1 MIIVDGKDVKAMY
14 FADKHNTPTMLYVE
28 RERQQINPDGYIQL
42 QCLPSSN
49 GKMQVIEINE
59 QLQNVQLE
67 ESDVGI
73 VSDNQ
78 YEVYDRENGI
88 LRFSEAKV
96 GKEILVSYMA
106 VGRLMYSADRIFT
119 NTDTEGNIIEILG
132 DIIRNCER
140 IIADVGTLG
149 DAKVIIE
156 QTQANI
162 DSLKNLNL
170 DFKLTEGN
178 SLKVKLD
185 NVINS
190 GKQINEKLTAT
201 YNTANDTKKKLDEWV
216 LEHGNIIDLDNRVEQ
231 INKQKANLDSV
242 FTMANMGQDVKEAMT
257 GGSVAVVGK
266 DSVLK
271 ENIVDRQVIRSKASF
286 YKKTRNLFDK
296 EKAIYG
302 KYISSTT
309 GGLSTPSGEG
319 TFYASDYIEVINGS
333 KYNYRAKDNS
343 YTLYAFYNSDKEFVS
358 GGTSNETDIISP
370 IDGYIRVSV
379 WKNVDIN
386 TVQFEKGDATEYVE
400 PYILEV
406 EEDVANIKPK
416 IEKVLEN
423 QIDYSDCNRNKFNPN
438 IAIINKQVS
447 PTNGSIID
455 VTAEGTFYASEM
467 INVKGHE
474 KINCIKNDFTT
485 MYSTYAFYDVNGG
498 FVRGGSG
505 EINGVD
511 IPSNATGF
519 KFTVWKNI
527 LPENIMIE
535 LDGLNSFIRFDDDS
549 RNQEV
554 YLTKMKFKDIIINCI
569 GDSITYGFLTSA
581 TRMQSPYP
589 SSLKSL
595 LGAKEVRNYG
605 LSGTTVANDRA
616 VIGSFEPMSSPTRVA
631 TWDSNADV
639 NIVLGGVN
647 DFIKGVELGTI
658 DDEVDTTFYGGYK
671 SLIEQLYKKY
681 PNKKIVIMTPL
692 HYNLEYTP
700 NSKGYILKDYVNAV
714 REIAE
719 MFGIYLI
726 DLYAICD
733 ININTRGKYQVDGL
747 HTNQFYVSN
756 IMTPLIADGLN
767 RIVR

>member
-1 MIIVDGKDVKAMY
+1 MNTKTIKFDLNKYKLYEKIKAKQGDTKSRFLLFQLLDGSIPFNLKNRSVRAYMIK
-14 FADKHNTPTMLYVE
+14 
-28 RERQQINPDGYIQL
+28 PDGREIFNDLIVNNYNLGYCTLELTNQVLAAQGIVKIEL
-42 QCLPSSN
+42 MVTEGDKKLTSSVFELEVVKSINSEKSIVSTNEFTALLN
-49 GKMQVIEINE
+49 GLAALSEYDNYKNSVKEMEINKANKAEVEEKFISVEEKIKNNSE
-59 QLQNVQLE
+59 QL
-67 ESDVGI
+67 
-73 VSDNQ
+73 
-78 YEVYDRENGI
+78 
-88 LRFSEAKV
+88 
-96 GKEILVSYMA
+96 
-106 VGRLMYSADRIFT
+106 
-119 NTDTEGNIIEILG
+119 
-132 DIIRNCER
+132 
-140 IIADVGTLG
+140 
-149 DAKVIIE
+149 E
-156 QTQANI
+156 QTVR
-162 DSLKNLNL
+162 KG
-170 DFKLTEGN
+170 E
-178 SLKVKLD
+178 
-185 NVINS
+185 
-190 GKQINEKLTAT
+190 
-201 YNTANDTKKKLDEWV
+201 
-216 LEHGNIIDLDNRVEQ
+216 
-231 INKQKANLDSV
+231 
-242 FTMANMGQDVKEAMT
+242 
-257 GGSVAVVGK
+257 GGSVTWAMASQDFRENVTGGNTAVVGK

-271 ENIVDRQVIRSKASF
+271 ENIVDGEVIKSKASF

-302 KYISSTT
+302 KYVSSTT
-309 GGLSTPSGEG
+309 GELTTPSVEG
-319 TFYASDYIEVINGS
+319 TFYASDYVEVINGS

-343 YTLYAFYNSDKEFVS
+343 YTLYAFYNNDKQFIN
-358 GGTSNETDIISP
+358 GGNSNGTDIISP
-370 IDGYIRVSV
+370 VDGFIRVSV
-379 WKNVDIN
+379 WKNVDVD
-386 TVQFEKGDATEYVE
+386 TVQFELGDATEYIE

-406 EEDVANIKPK
+406 EEEVANIKPK

-423 QIDYSDCNRNKFNPN
+423 QVDYSDCNRNKFNPN

-447 PTNGSIID
+447 PSNGSIID
-455 VTAEGTFYASEM
+455 VTAEGIFYASEM

-498 FVRGGSG
+498 FVSGGSG
-505 EINGVD
+505 EINGID

-569 GDSITYGFLTSA
+569 GDSITYGFLTSD

-605 LSGTTVANDRA
+605 LSGTTVANDRT
-616 VIGSFEPMSSPTRVA
+616 VIGSFEPMSSPTRVE
-631 TWDSNADV
+631 TWDNNANV

-647 DFIKGVELGTI
+647 DFIKNVELGTI

-671 SLIEQLYKKY
+671 SLIRQLYKKY

-700 NSKGYILKDYVNAV
+700 NSKGYILKDYVNAI

-767 RIVR
+767 RAIQ

>member
-1 MIIVDGKDVKAMY
+1 MITKVIKLDINKNLYEKIKAKQGDTKSRFLLFQLLDGSMPFNLENRSVRAYMLKPDSTEVFNDLIINNRNTGHCTLELTNQVLAVAGIVKIELMIIENDKKITSSIFELQVDKSINSENSIVSTNEFNALLNGLASLSEYDNYKEKA
-14 FADKHNTPTMLYVE
+14 KKVPE
-28 RERQQINPDGYIQL
+28 
-42 QCLPSSN
+42 
-49 GKMQVIEINE
+49 
-59 QLQNVQLE
+59 LE
-67 ESDVGI
+67 E
-73 VSDNQ
+73 
-78 YEVYDRENGI
+78 
-88 LRFSEAKV
+88 
-96 GKEILVSYMA
+96 
-106 VGRLMYSADRIFT
+106 
-119 NTDTEGNIIEILG
+119 NIQELG
-132 DIIRNCER
+132 S
-140 IIADVGTLG
+140 
-149 DAKVIIE
+149 
-156 QTQANI
+156 Q
-162 DSLKNLNL
+162 L
-170 DFKLTEGN
+170 DKTVRKGE
-178 SLKVKLD
+178 
-185 NVINS
+185 
-190 GKQINEKLTAT
+190 
-201 YNTANDTKKKLDEWV
+201 
-216 LEHGNIIDLDNRVEQ
+216 
-231 INKQKANLDSV
+231 
-242 FTMANMGQDVKEAMT
+242 
-257 GGSVAVVGK
+257 GGSVTWAMASQDFRENVTGGNTAVVGK

-271 ENIVDRQVIRSKASF
+271 ENIVDGEVIKSKASF

-302 KYISSTT
+302 KYVSSTT
-309 GGLSTPSGEG
+309 GELTTPSVEG
-319 TFYASDYIEVINGS
+319 TFYASDYVEVINGS

-343 YTLYAFYNSDKEFVS
+343 YTLYAFYNNDKQFIN
-358 GGTSNETDIISP
+358 GGNSNGTDIISP
-370 IDGYIRVSV
+370 VDGFIRVSV
-379 WKNVDIN
+379 WKNVDVA
-386 TVQFEKGDATEYVE
+386 TVQFELGDATEYIE

-406 EEDVANIKPK
+406 EEEVANIKPK

-423 QIDYSDCNRNKFNPN
+423 QVDYSDCNRNKFNPN

-447 PTNGSIID
+447 PSNGSIID
-455 VTAEGTFYASEM
+455 VTAEGIFYASEM

-498 FVRGGSG
+498 FVSGGSG
-505 EINGVD
+505 EINGID

-569 GDSITYGFLTSA
+569 GDSITYGFLTSD

-605 LSGTTVANDRA
+605 LSGTTVANDRT
-616 VIGSFEPMSSPTRVA
+616 VIGSFEPMSSPTRVE
-631 TWDSNADV
+631 TWDNNANV

-647 DFIKGVELGTI
+647 DFIKNVELGTI

-671 SLIEQLYKKY
+671 SLIRQLYKKY

-700 NSKGYILKDYVNAV
+700 NSKGYILKDYVNAI
-714 REIAE
+714 REITE

-733 ININTRGKYQVDGL
+733 ININTRGKYQIDGL

-767 RIVR
+767 RAIQ

>member
-1 MIIVDGKDVKAMY
+1 MNTKTIKFDLNKYKLYEKIKAKQGDTKSRFLLFQLLDGSIPFNLKNRSVRAYMIK
-14 FADKHNTPTMLYVE
+14 
-28 RERQQINPDGYIQL
+28 PDGREIFNDLIVNNYNLGYCTLELTNQVLAAQGIVKIEL
-42 QCLPSSN
+42 MVTEGDKKLTSSVFELEVVKSINSEKSIVSTNEFTALLN
-49 GKMQVIEINE
+49 GLAALSEYDNYKNSVKEMEINKANKAEVEEKFISVEEKIKNNSE
-59 QLQNVQLE
+59 QL
-67 ESDVGI
+67 
-73 VSDNQ
+73 
-78 YEVYDRENGI
+78 
-88 LRFSEAKV
+88 
-96 GKEILVSYMA
+96 
-106 VGRLMYSADRIFT
+106 
-119 NTDTEGNIIEILG
+119 
-132 DIIRNCER
+132 
-140 IIADVGTLG
+140 
-149 DAKVIIE
+149 E
-156 QTQANI
+156 QTVR
-162 DSLKNLNL
+162 KG
-170 DFKLTEGN
+170 E
-178 SLKVKLD
+178 
-185 NVINS
+185 
-190 GKQINEKLTAT
+190 
-201 YNTANDTKKKLDEWV
+201 
-216 LEHGNIIDLDNRVEQ
+216 
-231 INKQKANLDSV
+231 
-242 FTMANMGQDVKEAMT
+242 
-257 GGSVAVVGK
+257 GGSVTWAMASQDFRENVTGGNTAVVGK

-271 ENIVDRQVIRSKASF
+271 ENIVDGEVIKSKASF

-302 KYISSTT
+302 KYVSSTT
-309 GGLSTPSGEG
+309 GELTTPSVEG
-319 TFYASDYIEVINGS
+319 TFYASDYVEVINGS

-343 YTLYAFYNSDKEFVS
+343 YTLYAFYNNDKQFIN
-358 GGTSNETDIISP
+358 GGNSNGTDIISP
-370 IDGYIRVSV
+370 VDGFIRVSV
-379 WKNVDIN
+379 WKNVDVD
-386 TVQFEKGDATEYVE
+386 TVQFELGDATEYIE

-406 EEDVANIKPK
+406 EEEVANIKPK

-423 QIDYSDCNRNKFNPN
+423 QVDYSDCNRNKFNPN

-447 PTNGSIID
+447 PSNGSIID
-455 VTAEGTFYASEM
+455 VTAEGIFYASEM

-498 FVRGGSG
+498 FVSGGSG
-505 EINGVD
+505 EINGID

-569 GDSITYGFLTSA
+569 GDSITYGFLTSD

-605 LSGTTVANDRA
+605 LSGTTVANDRT
-616 VIGSFEPMSSPTRVA
+616 VIGSFEPMSSPTRVE
-631 TWDSNADV
+631 TWDNNANV

-647 DFIKGVELGTI
+647 DFIKNVELGTI

-671 SLIEQLYKKY
+671 SLIRQLYKKY

-700 NSKGYILKDYVNAV
+700 NSKGYILKDYVNAI
-714 REIAE
+714 REITE

-733 ININTRGKYQVDGL
+733 ININTRGKYQIDGL

-767 RIVR
+767 RAIQ

>member
-1 MIIVDGKDVKAMY
+1 MNTKTIKFDLNKYKLYEKIKAKQGDTKSRFLLFQLLDGSIPFNLKNRSVRAYMIK
-14 FADKHNTPTMLYVE
+14 
-28 RERQQINPDGYIQL
+28 PDGREIFNDLIVNNYNLGYCTLELTNQVLAAQGIVKIEL
-42 QCLPSSN
+42 MVTEGDKKLTSSVFELEVVKSINSEKSIVSTNEFTALLN
-49 GKMQVIEINE
+49 GLAALSEYDNYKNSVKEMEINKANKAEVEEKFISVEEKIKNNSE
-59 QLQNVQLE
+59 QL
-67 ESDVGI
+67 
-73 VSDNQ
+73 
-78 YEVYDRENGI
+78 
-88 LRFSEAKV
+88 
-96 GKEILVSYMA
+96 
-106 VGRLMYSADRIFT
+106 
-119 NTDTEGNIIEILG
+119 
-132 DIIRNCER
+132 
-140 IIADVGTLG
+140 
-149 DAKVIIE
+149 E
-156 QTQANI
+156 QTVR
-162 DSLKNLNL
+162 KG
-170 DFKLTEGN
+170 E
-178 SLKVKLD
+178 
-185 NVINS
+185 
-190 GKQINEKLTAT
+190 
-201 YNTANDTKKKLDEWV
+201 
-216 LEHGNIIDLDNRVEQ
+216 
-231 INKQKANLDSV
+231 
-242 FTMANMGQDVKEAMT
+242 
-257 GGSVAVVGK
+257 GGSVTWAMASQDFRENVTGGNTAVVGK

-271 ENIVDRQVIRSKASF
+271 ENIVDGEVIKSKASF

-302 KYISSTT
+302 KYVSSTT
-309 GGLSTPSGEG
+309 GELTTPSVEG
-319 TFYASDYIEVINGS
+319 TFYASDYVEVINGS

-343 YTLYAFYNSDKEFVS
+343 YTLYAFYNNDKQFIN
-358 GGTSNETDIISP
+358 GGNSNGTDIISP
-370 IDGYIRVSV
+370 VDGFIRVSV
-379 WKNVDIN
+379 WKNVDVD
-386 TVQFEKGDATEYVE
+386 TVQFELGDATEYIE

-406 EEDVANIKPK
+406 EEEVANIKPK

-423 QIDYSDCNRNKFNPN
+423 QVDYSDCNRNKFNPN

-447 PTNGSIID
+447 PSNGSIID
-455 VTAEGTFYASEM
+455 VTAEGIFYASEM

-498 FVRGGSG
+498 FVSGGSG
-505 EINGVD
+505 EINGID

-569 GDSITYGFLTSA
+569 GDSITYGFLTSD

-605 LSGTTVANDRA
+605 LSGTTVANDRT
-616 VIGSFEPMSSPTRVA
+616 VIGSFEPMSSPTRVE
-631 TWDSNADV
+631 TWDNNANV

-647 DFIKGVELGTI
+647 DFIKNVELGTI

-671 SLIEQLYKKY
+671 SLIRQLYKKY

-700 NSKGYILKDYVNAV
+700 NSKGYILKDYVNAI
-714 REIAE
+714 REIVE

-733 ININTRGKYQVDGL
+733 ININTRGKYQIDGL

-767 RIVR
+767 RAIQ

>member
-1 MIIVDGKDVKAMY
+1 MITKVIKLDINKNLYEKIKAKQGDKKSRFFLFQLLDGSMPFNLENRSVRAYMLKPDSTEVFNDLIINNRNTGHCTLELTNQVLAVAGIVKIELMIIENDKKITSSIFELQVDKSINSENSIVSTNEFNALLNGLASLSEYDNYKEKA
-14 FADKHNTPTMLYVE
+14 KKVPE
-28 RERQQINPDGYIQL
+28 
-42 QCLPSSN
+42 
-49 GKMQVIEINE
+49 
-59 QLQNVQLE
+59 LE
-67 ESDVGI
+67 E
-73 VSDNQ
+73 
-78 YEVYDRENGI
+78 
-88 LRFSEAKV
+88 
-96 GKEILVSYMA
+96 
-106 VGRLMYSADRIFT
+106 
-119 NTDTEGNIIEILG
+119 NIQELG
-132 DIIRNCER
+132 S
-140 IIADVGTLG
+140 
-149 DAKVIIE
+149 
-156 QTQANI
+156 Q
-162 DSLKNLNL
+162 L
-170 DFKLTEGN
+170 DKTVRKGE
-178 SLKVKLD
+178 
-185 NVINS
+185 
-190 GKQINEKLTAT
+190 
-201 YNTANDTKKKLDEWV
+201 
-216 LEHGNIIDLDNRVEQ
+216 
-231 INKQKANLDSV
+231 
-242 FTMANMGQDVKEAMT
+242 
-257 GGSVAVVGK
+257 GGSVTWAMASQDFRENVTGGNTAVVGK

-271 ENIVDRQVIRSKASF
+271 ENIVDGEVIKSKASF

-302 KYISSTT
+302 KYVSSTT
-309 GGLSTPSGEG
+309 GELTTPSVEG
-319 TFYASDYIEVINGS
+319 TFYASDYVEVINGS

-343 YTLYAFYNSDKEFVS
+343 YTLYAFYNNDKQFIN
-358 GGTSNETDIISP
+358 GGNSNGTDIISP
-370 IDGYIRVSV
+370 VDGFIRVSV
-379 WKNVDIN
+379 WKNVDVD
-386 TVQFEKGDATEYVE
+386 TVQFELGDATEYIE

-406 EEDVANIKPK
+406 EEEVANIKPK

-423 QIDYSDCNRNKFNPN
+423 QVDYSDCNRNKFNPN

-447 PTNGSIID
+447 PSNGSIID
-455 VTAEGTFYASEM
+455 VTAEGIFYASEM

-498 FVRGGSG
+498 FVSGGSG
-505 EINGVD
+505 EINGID

-569 GDSITYGFLTSA
+569 GDSITYGFLTSD

-605 LSGTTVANDRA
+605 LSGTTVANDRT
-616 VIGSFEPMSSPTRVA
+616 VIGSFEPMSSPTRVE
-631 TWDSNADV
+631 TWDNNANV

-647 DFIKGVELGTI
+647 DFIKNVELGTI

-671 SLIEQLYKKY
+671 SLIRQLYKKY

-700 NSKGYILKDYVNAV
+700 NSKGYILKDYVNAI
-714 REIAE
+714 REITE

-733 ININTRGKYQVDGL
+733 ININTRGKYQIDGL

-767 RIVR
+767 RAIQ

>member
-1 MIIVDGKDVKAMY
+1 MITKVIKFDINKKMFETITAKQGDTKSRFILFNLYDGPIQFDLTGRTVRVYGKKKDNTTIFNDLVITDAKKGYCTLELTNQMLAVEGMNELELVIFEGEKRLSTMPFILNVIGSKYSEDAIVSTNEFTALMNALKTVSNIDNKAEKKDVEE
-14 FADKHNTPTMLYVE
+14 L
-28 RERQQINPDGYIQL
+28 
-42 QCLPSSN
+42 SS
-49 GKMQVIEINE
+49 
-59 QLQNVQLE
+59 QLE
-67 ESDVGI
+67 
-73 VSDNQ
+73 
-78 YEVYDRENGI
+78 
-88 LRFSEAKV
+88 
-96 GKEILVSYMA
+96 
-106 VGRLMYSADRIFT
+106 
-119 NTDTEGNIIEILG
+119 
-132 DIIRNCER
+132 
-140 IIADVGTLG
+140 
-149 DAKVIIE
+149 
-156 QTQANI
+156 QTVR
-162 DSLKNLNL
+162 KG
-170 DFKLTEGN
+170 E
-178 SLKVKLD
+178 
-185 NVINS
+185 
-190 GKQINEKLTAT
+190 
-201 YNTANDTKKKLDEWV
+201 
-216 LEHGNIIDLDNRVEQ
+216 
-231 INKQKANLDSV
+231 
-242 FTMANMGQDVKEAMT
+242 
-257 GGSVAVVGK
+257 GGSVTWAMASQDFRENVTGGNTAVVGK

-271 ENIVDRQVIRSKASF
+271 ENIVDGEVIKSKASF

-302 KYISSTT
+302 KYVSSTT
-309 GGLSTPSGEG
+309 GELTTPSVEG
-319 TFYASDYIEVINGS
+319 TFYASDYVEVINGS

-343 YTLYAFYNSDKEFVS
+343 YTLYAFYNNDKQFIN
-358 GGTSNETDIISP
+358 GGNSNGTDIISP
-370 IDGYIRVSV
+370 VDGFIRVSV
-379 WKNVDIN
+379 WKNVDVA
-386 TVQFEKGDATEYVE
+386 TVQFELGDATEYIE

-406 EEDVANIKPK
+406 EEEVANIKPK

-423 QIDYSDCNRNKFNPN
+423 QVDYSDCNRNKFNPN

-447 PTNGSIID
+447 PSNGSIID
-455 VTAEGTFYASEM
+455 VTAEGIFYASEM

-498 FVRGGSG
+498 FVSGGSG
-505 EINGVD
+505 EINGID

-569 GDSITYGFLTSA
+569 GDSITYGFLTSD

-605 LSGTTVANDRA
+605 LSGTTVANDRT
-616 VIGSFEPMSSPTRVA
+616 VIGSFEPMSSPTRVE
-631 TWDSNADV
+631 TWDNNANV

-647 DFIKGVELGTI
+647 DFIKNVELGTI

-671 SLIEQLYKKY
+671 SLIRQLYKKY
-681 PNKKIVIMTPL
+681 PNKKIVMMTPL
-692 HYNLEYTP
+692 HYSLEYTP
-700 NSKGYILKDYVNAV
+700 NTKGYILKDYVNAI

-719 MFGIYLI
+719 MYGIYLI
-726 DLYAICD
+726 DLYAICN
-733 ININTRGKYQVDGL
+733 ININTRGKYQIDGL

-767 RIVR
+767 RAIQ

>member
-1 MIIVDGKDVKAMY
+1 MNTKTIKFDLNKYKLYEKIKAKQGDTKSRFLLFQLLDGSIPFNLKNRSVRAYMIK
-14 FADKHNTPTMLYVE
+14 
-28 RERQQINPDGYIQL
+28 PDGREIFNDLIVNNYNLGYCTLELTNQVLAAQGIVKIEL
-42 QCLPSSN
+42 MVTEGDKKLTSSVFELEVVKSINSEKSIVSTNEFTALLN
-49 GKMQVIEINE
+49 GLAALSEYDNYKNSVKEMEINKANKAEVEEKFISVEEKIKNNSE
-59 QLQNVQLE
+59 QL
-67 ESDVGI
+67 
-73 VSDNQ
+73 
-78 YEVYDRENGI
+78 
-88 LRFSEAKV
+88 
-96 GKEILVSYMA
+96 
-106 VGRLMYSADRIFT
+106 
-119 NTDTEGNIIEILG
+119 
-132 DIIRNCER
+132 
-140 IIADVGTLG
+140 
-149 DAKVIIE
+149 E
-156 QTQANI
+156 QTVR
-162 DSLKNLNL
+162 KG
-170 DFKLTEGN
+170 E
-178 SLKVKLD
+178 
-185 NVINS
+185 
-190 GKQINEKLTAT
+190 
-201 YNTANDTKKKLDEWV
+201 
-216 LEHGNIIDLDNRVEQ
+216 
-231 INKQKANLDSV
+231 
-242 FTMANMGQDVKEAMT
+242 
-257 GGSVAVVGK
+257 GGSVTWAMASQDFRENVTGGNTAVVGK

-271 ENIVDRQVIRSKASF
+271 ENIVDGEVIKSKASF

-302 KYISSTT
+302 KYVSSTT
-309 GGLSTPSGEG
+309 GELTTPSVEG
-319 TFYASDYIEVINGS
+319 TFYASDYVEVINGS

-343 YTLYAFYNSDKEFVS
+343 YTLYAFYNNDKQFIN
-358 GGTSNETDIISP
+358 GGNSNGTDIISP
-370 IDGYIRVSV
+370 VDGFIRVSV
-379 WKNVDIN
+379 WKNVDVD
-386 TVQFEKGDATEYVE
+386 TVQFELGDATEYIE

-406 EEDVANIKPK
+406 EEEVSNIKPK

-423 QIDYSDCNRNKFNPN
+423 QVDYSDCNRNKFNPN

-447 PTNGSIID
+447 PSNGSIID
-455 VTAEGTFYASEM
+455 VTAEGIFYASEM

-498 FVRGGSG
+498 FVSGGSG
-505 EINGVD
+505 EINGID

-569 GDSITYGFLTSA
+569 GDSITYGFLTSD

-605 LSGTTVANDRA
+605 LSGTTVANDRT
-616 VIGSFEPMSSPTRVA
+616 VIGSFEPMSSPTRVE
-631 TWDSNADV
+631 TWDNNANV

-647 DFIKGVELGTI
+647 DFIKNVELGTI

-671 SLIEQLYKKY
+671 SLIRQLYKKY

-700 NSKGYILKDYVNAV
+700 NSKGYILKDYVNAI

-733 ININTRGKYQVDGL
+733 ININTRGKYQIDGL

-767 RIVR
+767 RAIQ

>member
-1 MIIVDGKDVKAMY
+1 MNTKTIKFDLNKYKLYEKIKAKQGDTKSRFLLFQLLDGSIPFNLKNRSVRAYMIK
-14 FADKHNTPTMLYVE
+14 
-28 RERQQINPDGYIQL
+28 PDGREIFNDLIVNNYNLGYCTLELTNQVLAAQGIVKIEL
-42 QCLPSSN
+42 MVTEGDKKLTSSVFELEVVKSINSEKSIVSTNEFTALLN
-49 GKMQVIEINE
+49 GLAALSEYDNYKNSVKEMEINKANKAEVEEKFISVEEKIKNNSE
-59 QLQNVQLE
+59 QLDKTVRKGE
-67 ESDVGI
+67 
-73 VSDNQ
+73 
-78 YEVYDRENGI
+78 
-88 LRFSEAKV
+88 
-96 GKEILVSYMA
+96 
-106 VGRLMYSADRIFT
+106 
-119 NTDTEGNIIEILG
+119 
-132 DIIRNCER
+132 
-140 IIADVGTLG
+140 
-149 DAKVIIE
+149 
-156 QTQANI
+156 
-162 DSLKNLNL
+162 
-170 DFKLTEGN
+170 
-178 SLKVKLD
+178 
-185 NVINS
+185 
-190 GKQINEKLTAT
+190 
-201 YNTANDTKKKLDEWV
+201 
-216 LEHGNIIDLDNRVEQ
+216 
-231 INKQKANLDSV
+231 
-242 FTMANMGQDVKEAMT
+242 
-257 GGSVAVVGK
+257 GGSVTWAMASQDFRENVTGGNTAVVGK

-271 ENIVDRQVIRSKASF
+271 ENIVDGEVIKSKASF

-302 KYISSTT
+302 KYVSSTT
-309 GGLSTPSGEG
+309 GELTTPSVEG
-319 TFYASDYIEVINGS
+319 TFYASDYVEVINGS

-343 YTLYAFYNSDKEFVS
+343 YTLYAFYNNDKQFIN
-358 GGTSNETDIISP
+358 GGNSNGTDIISP
-370 IDGYIRVSV
+370 VDGFIRVSV
-379 WKNVDIN
+379 WKNVDVA
-386 TVQFEKGDATEYVE
+386 TVQFELGDATEYIE

-406 EEDVANIKPK
+406 EEEVANIKPK

-423 QIDYSDCNRNKFNPN
+423 QVDYSDCNRNKFNPN

-447 PTNGSIID
+447 PSNGSIID
-455 VTAEGTFYASEM
+455 VTAEGIFYASEM

-498 FVRGGSG
+498 FVSGGSG
-505 EINGVD
+505 EINGID

-569 GDSITYGFLTSA
+569 GDSITYGFLTSD

-605 LSGTTVANDRA
+605 LSGTTVANDRT
-616 VIGSFEPMSSPTRVA
+616 VIGSFEPMSSPTRVE
-631 TWDSNADV
+631 TWDNNANV

-647 DFIKGVELGTI
+647 DFIKNVELGTI

-671 SLIEQLYKKY
+671 SLIRQLYKKY
-681 PNKKIVIMTPL
+681 PNKKIVMMTPL
-692 HYNLEYTP
+692 HYSLEYTP
-700 NSKGYILKDYVNAV
+700 NTKGYILKDYVNAI

-719 MFGIYLI
+719 MYGIYLI
-726 DLYAICD
+726 DLYAICN
-733 ININTRGKYQVDGL
+733 ININTRGKYQIDGL

-767 RIVR
+767 RAIQ

>member
-1 MIIVDGKDVKAMY
+1 MNTKTIKFDLNKYKLYEKIKAKQGDTKSRFLLFQLLDGSIPFNLKNRSVRAYMIK
-14 FADKHNTPTMLYVE
+14 
-28 RERQQINPDGYIQL
+28 PDGREIFNDLIVNNYNLGYCTLELTNQVLAAQGIVKIEL
-42 QCLPSSN
+42 MVTEGDKKLTSSVFELEVVKSINSEKSIVSTNEFTALLN
-49 GKMQVIEINE
+49 GLAALSEYDNYKNSVKEMEINKANKAEVEEKFISVEEKIKNNSE
-59 QLQNVQLE
+59 QLDKTVRKGE
-67 ESDVGI
+67 
-73 VSDNQ
+73 
-78 YEVYDRENGI
+78 
-88 LRFSEAKV
+88 
-96 GKEILVSYMA
+96 
-106 VGRLMYSADRIFT
+106 
-119 NTDTEGNIIEILG
+119 
-132 DIIRNCER
+132 
-140 IIADVGTLG
+140 
-149 DAKVIIE
+149 
-156 QTQANI
+156 
-162 DSLKNLNL
+162 
-170 DFKLTEGN
+170 
-178 SLKVKLD
+178 
-185 NVINS
+185 
-190 GKQINEKLTAT
+190 
-201 YNTANDTKKKLDEWV
+201 
-216 LEHGNIIDLDNRVEQ
+216 
-231 INKQKANLDSV
+231 
-242 FTMANMGQDVKEAMT
+242 
-257 GGSVAVVGK
+257 GGSVTWAMASQDFRENVTGGNTAVVGK

-271 ENIVDRQVIRSKASF
+271 ENIVDGEVIKSKASF

-302 KYISSTT
+302 KYVSSTT
-309 GGLSTPSGEG
+309 GELTTPSVEG
-319 TFYASDYIEVINGS
+319 TFYASDYVEVINGS

-343 YTLYAFYNSDKEFVS
+343 YTLYAFYNNDKQFIN
-358 GGTSNETDIISP
+358 GGNSNGTDIISP
-370 IDGYIRVSV
+370 VDGFIRVSV
-379 WKNVDIN
+379 WKNVDVD
-386 TVQFEKGDATEYVE
+386 TVQFELGDATEYIE

-406 EEDVANIKPK
+406 EEEVANIKPK

-423 QIDYSDCNRNKFNPN
+423 QVDYSDCNRNKFNPN

-447 PTNGSIID
+447 PSNGSIID
-455 VTAEGTFYASEM
+455 VTAEGIFYASEM

-498 FVRGGSG
+498 FVSGGSG
-505 EINGVD
+505 EINGID

-569 GDSITYGFLTSA
+569 GDSITYGFLTSD

-605 LSGTTVANDRA
+605 LSGTTVANDRT
-616 VIGSFEPMSSPTRVA
+616 VIGSFEPMSSPTRVE
-631 TWDSNADV
+631 TWDNNANV

-647 DFIKGVELGTI
+647 DFIKNVELGTI

-671 SLIEQLYKKY
+671 SLIRQLYKKY
-681 PNKKIVIMTPL
+681 PNKKIVMMTPL
-692 HYNLEYTP
+692 HYSLEYTP
-700 NSKGYILKDYVNAV
+700 NTKGYILKDYVNAI

-719 MFGIYLI
+719 MYGIYLI
-726 DLYAICD
+726 DLYAICN
-733 ININTRGKYQVDGL
+733 ININTRGKYQIDGL

-767 RIVR
+767 RAIQ

>member
-1 MIIVDGKDVKAMY
+1 MNTKTIKFDLNKYKLYEKIKAKQGDTKSRFLLFQLLDGSIPFNLKNRSVRAYMIK
-14 FADKHNTPTMLYVE
+14 
-28 RERQQINPDGYIQL
+28 PDGREIFNDLIVNNYNLGYCTLELTNQVLAAQGIVKIEL
-42 QCLPSSN
+42 MVTEGDKKLTSSVFELEVVKSINSEKSIVSTNEFTALLN
-49 GKMQVIEINE
+49 GLAALSEYDNYKNSVKEMEINKANKAEVEEKFISVEEKIKNNSE
-59 QLQNVQLE
+59 QL
-67 ESDVGI
+67 
-73 VSDNQ
+73 
-78 YEVYDRENGI
+78 
-88 LRFSEAKV
+88 
-96 GKEILVSYMA
+96 
-106 VGRLMYSADRIFT
+106 
-119 NTDTEGNIIEILG
+119 
-132 DIIRNCER
+132 
-140 IIADVGTLG
+140 
-149 DAKVIIE
+149 E
-156 QTQANI
+156 QTVR
-162 DSLKNLNL
+162 KG
-170 DFKLTEGN
+170 E
-178 SLKVKLD
+178 
-185 NVINS
+185 
-190 GKQINEKLTAT
+190 
-201 YNTANDTKKKLDEWV
+201 
-216 LEHGNIIDLDNRVEQ
+216 
-231 INKQKANLDSV
+231 
-242 FTMANMGQDVKEAMT
+242 
-257 GGSVAVVGK
+257 GGSVTWAMASQDFRENVTGGNTAVVGK

-271 ENIVDRQVIRSKASF
+271 ENIVDGEVIKSKASF

-302 KYISSTT
+302 KYVSSTT
-309 GGLSTPSGEG
+309 GELTTPSVEG
-319 TFYASDYIEVINGS
+319 TFYASDYVEVINGS

-343 YTLYAFYNSDKEFVS
+343 YTLYAFYNNDKQFIN
-358 GGTSNETDIISP
+358 GGNSNGTDIISP
-370 IDGYIRVSV
+370 VDGFIRVSV
-379 WKNVDIN
+379 WKNVDVD
-386 TVQFEKGDATEYVE
+386 TVQFELGDATEYIE

-406 EEDVANIKPK
+406 EEEVANIKPK

-423 QIDYSDCNRNKFNPN
+423 QVDYSDCNRNKFNPN

-447 PTNGSIID
+447 PSNGSIID
-455 VTAEGTFYASEM
+455 VTAEGIFYASEM
-467 INVKGHE
+467 INVKGHK

-498 FVRGGSG
+498 FVSGGSG
-505 EINGVD
+505 EINGID

-569 GDSITYGFLTSA
+569 GDSITYGFLTSD

-605 LSGTTVANDRA
+605 LSGTTVANDRT
-616 VIGSFEPMSSPTRVA
+616 VIGSFEPMSSPTRVE
-631 TWDSNADV
+631 TWDNNANV

-647 DFIKGVELGTI
+647 DFIKNVELGTI

-671 SLIEQLYKKY
+671 SLIRQLYKKY

-700 NSKGYILKDYVNAV
+700 NSKGYILKDYVNAI
-714 REIAE
+714 REITE

-733 ININTRGKYQVDGL
+733 ININTRGKYQIDGL

-767 RIVR
+767 RAIQ

>member
-1 MIIVDGKDVKAMY
+1 MNTKTIKFDLNKYKLYEKIKAKQGDTKSRFLLFQLLDGSIPFNLKNRSVRAYMIK
-14 FADKHNTPTMLYVE
+14 
-28 RERQQINPDGYIQL
+28 PDGREIFNDLIVNNYNLGYCTLELTNQVLAAQGIVKIEL
-42 QCLPSSN
+42 MVTEGDKKLTSSVFELEVVKSINSEKSIVSTNEFTALLN
-49 GKMQVIEINE
+49 GLAALSEYDNYKNSVKEMEINKANKAEVEEKFISVEEKIKNNSE
-59 QLQNVQLE
+59 QLDKTVRKGE
-67 ESDVGI
+67 
-73 VSDNQ
+73 
-78 YEVYDRENGI
+78 
-88 LRFSEAKV
+88 
-96 GKEILVSYMA
+96 
-106 VGRLMYSADRIFT
+106 
-119 NTDTEGNIIEILG
+119 
-132 DIIRNCER
+132 
-140 IIADVGTLG
+140 
-149 DAKVIIE
+149 
-156 QTQANI
+156 
-162 DSLKNLNL
+162 
-170 DFKLTEGN
+170 
-178 SLKVKLD
+178 
-185 NVINS
+185 
-190 GKQINEKLTAT
+190 
-201 YNTANDTKKKLDEWV
+201 
-216 LEHGNIIDLDNRVEQ
+216 
-231 INKQKANLDSV
+231 
-242 FTMANMGQDVKEAMT
+242 
-257 GGSVAVVGK
+257 GGSVTWAMASQDFRENVTGGNTAVVGK

-271 ENIVDRQVIRSKASF
+271 ENIVDGEVIKSKASF

-302 KYISSTT
+302 KYVSSTT
-309 GGLSTPSGEG
+309 GELTTPSVEG
-319 TFYASDYIEVINGS
+319 TFYASDYVEVINGS

-343 YTLYAFYNSDKEFVS
+343 YTLYAFYNNDKQFIN
-358 GGTSNETDIISP
+358 GGNSNGTDIISP
-370 IDGYIRVSV
+370 VDGFIRVSV
-379 WKNVDIN
+379 WKNVDVA
-386 TVQFEKGDATEYVE
+386 TVQFELGDATEYIE

-406 EEDVANIKPK
+406 EEEVANIKPK

-423 QIDYSDCNRNKFNPN
+423 QVDYSDCNRNKFNPN

-447 PTNGSIID
+447 PSNGSIID
-455 VTAEGTFYASEM
+455 VTAEGIFYASEM

-498 FVRGGSG
+498 FVSGGSG
-505 EINGVD
+505 EINGID

-569 GDSITYGFLTSA
+569 GDSITYGFLTSD

-605 LSGTTVANDRA
+605 LSGTTVANDRT
-616 VIGSFEPMSSPTRVA
+616 VIGSFEPMSSPTRVE
-631 TWDSNADV
+631 TWDNNANV

-647 DFIKGVELGTI
+647 DFIKNVELGTI

-671 SLIEQLYKKY
+671 SLIRQLYKKY

-700 NSKGYILKDYVNAV
+700 NSKGYILKDYVNAI

-733 ININTRGKYQVDGL
+733 ININTRGKYQIDGL

-767 RIVR
+767 RAIQ

>member
-1 MIIVDGKDVKAMY
+1 MITKVIKLDINKNLYEKIKAKQGDTKSRFLLFQLLDGSMPFNLENRSVRAYMLKPDSTEVFNDLIINNKNTGHCTLELTNQVLAVAGIVKIELMIIENDKKITSSIFELQVDKSINSENSIVSTNEFNALLNGLASLSEYDNYKEKA
-14 FADKHNTPTMLYVE
+14 KKVPE
-28 RERQQINPDGYIQL
+28 
-42 QCLPSSN
+42 
-49 GKMQVIEINE
+49 
-59 QLQNVQLE
+59 LE
-67 ESDVGI
+67 E
-73 VSDNQ
+73 
-78 YEVYDRENGI
+78 
-88 LRFSEAKV
+88 
-96 GKEILVSYMA
+96 
-106 VGRLMYSADRIFT
+106 
-119 NTDTEGNIIEILG
+119 NIQELG
-132 DIIRNCER
+132 S
-140 IIADVGTLG
+140 
-149 DAKVIIE
+149 
-156 QTQANI
+156 Q
-162 DSLKNLNL
+162 L
-170 DFKLTEGN
+170 DKTVRKGE
-178 SLKVKLD
+178 
-185 NVINS
+185 
-190 GKQINEKLTAT
+190 
-201 YNTANDTKKKLDEWV
+201 
-216 LEHGNIIDLDNRVEQ
+216 
-231 INKQKANLDSV
+231 
-242 FTMANMGQDVKEAMT
+242 
-257 GGSVAVVGK
+257 GGSVTWAMASQDFRENVTGGNTAVVGK

-271 ENIVDRQVIRSKASF
+271 ENIVDGEVIKSKASF

-302 KYISSTT
+302 KYVSSTT
-309 GGLSTPSGEG
+309 GELTTPSVEG
-319 TFYASDYIEVINGS
+319 TFYASDYVEVINGS

-343 YTLYAFYNSDKEFVS
+343 YTLYAFYNNDKQFIN
-358 GGTSNETDIISP
+358 GGNSNGTDIISP
-370 IDGYIRVSV
+370 VDGFIRVSV
-379 WKNVDIN
+379 WKNVDVD
-386 TVQFEKGDATEYVE
+386 TVQFELGDATEYIE

-406 EEDVANIKPK
+406 EEEVANIKPK

-423 QIDYSDCNRNKFNPN
+423 QVDYSDCNRNKFNPN

-447 PTNGSIID
+447 PSNGSIID
-455 VTAEGTFYASEM
+455 VTAEGIFYASEM

-498 FVRGGSG
+498 FVSGGSG
-505 EINGVD
+505 EINGID

-569 GDSITYGFLTSA
+569 GDSITYGFLTSD

-605 LSGTTVANDRA
+605 LSGTTVANDRT
-616 VIGSFEPMSSPTRVA
+616 VIGSFEPMSSPTRVE
-631 TWDSNADV
+631 TWDNNANV

-647 DFIKGVELGTI
+647 DFIKNVELGTI

-671 SLIEQLYKKY
+671 SLIRQLYKKY

-700 NSKGYILKDYVNAV
+700 NSKGYILKDYVNAI

-733 ININTRGKYQVDGL
+733 ININTRGKYQIDGL

-767 RIVR
+767 RAIQ

>member
-1 MIIVDGKDVKAMY
+1 MITKVIKLDINKNLYEKIKAKQGDTKSRFLLFQLLDGSMPFNLENRSVRAYMLKPDSTEVFNDLIINNRNTGHCTLELTNQVLAVAGIVKIELMIIENDKKITSSIFELQVDKSINSENSIVSTNEFNALLNGLASLSEYDNYKEKA
-14 FADKHNTPTMLYVE
+14 KKVPELEEN
-28 RERQQINPDGYIQL
+28 IQEL
-42 QCLPSSN
+42 GS
-49 GKMQVIEINE
+49 
-59 QLQNVQLE
+59 QLE
-67 ESDVGI
+67 
-73 VSDNQ
+73 
-78 YEVYDRENGI
+78 
-88 LRFSEAKV
+88 
-96 GKEILVSYMA
+96 
-106 VGRLMYSADRIFT
+106 
-119 NTDTEGNIIEILG
+119 
-132 DIIRNCER
+132 
-140 IIADVGTLG
+140 
-149 DAKVIIE
+149 
-156 QTQANI
+156 QTVR
-162 DSLKNLNL
+162 KG
-170 DFKLTEGN
+170 E
-178 SLKVKLD
+178 
-185 NVINS
+185 
-190 GKQINEKLTAT
+190 
-201 YNTANDTKKKLDEWV
+201 
-216 LEHGNIIDLDNRVEQ
+216 
-231 INKQKANLDSV
+231 
-242 FTMANMGQDVKEAMT
+242 
-257 GGSVAVVGK
+257 GGSVTWAMASQDFRENVTGGNTAVVGK

-271 ENIVDRQVIRSKASF
+271 ENIVDGEVIKSKASF

-302 KYISSTT
+302 KYVSSTT
-309 GGLSTPSGEG
+309 GELTTPSVEG
-319 TFYASDYIEVINGS
+319 TFYASDYVEVINGS

-343 YTLYAFYNSDKEFVS
+343 YTLYAFYNNDKQFIN
-358 GGTSNETDIISP
+358 GGNSNGTDIISP
-370 IDGYIRVSV
+370 VDGFIRVSV
-379 WKNVDIN
+379 WKNVDVD
-386 TVQFEKGDATEYVE
+386 TVQFELGDATEYIE

-406 EEDVANIKPK
+406 EEEVANIKPK

-423 QIDYSDCNRNKFNPN
+423 QVDYSDCNRNKFNPN

-447 PTNGSIID
+447 PSNGSIID
-455 VTAEGTFYASEM
+455 VTAEGIFYASEM

-498 FVRGGSG
+498 FVSGGSG
-505 EINGVD
+505 EINGID

-569 GDSITYGFLTSA
+569 GDSITYGFLTSD

-605 LSGTTVANDRA
+605 LSGTTVANDRT
-616 VIGSFEPMSSPTRVA
+616 VIGSFEPMSSPTRVE
-631 TWDSNADV
+631 TWDNNANV

-647 DFIKGVELGTI
+647 DFIKNVELGTI

-671 SLIEQLYKKY
+671 SLIRQLYKKY

-700 NSKGYILKDYVNAV
+700 NSKGYILKDYVNAI

-733 ININTRGKYQVDGL
+733 ININTRGKYQIDGL

-767 RIVR
+767 RAIQ

>member
-1 MIIVDGKDVKAMY
+1 MNTKTIKFDLNKYKLYEKIKAKQGDTKSRFLLFQLLDGSIPFNLKNRSVRAYMIK
-14 FADKHNTPTMLYVE
+14 
-28 RERQQINPDGYIQL
+28 PDGREIFNDLIVNNYNLGYCTLELTNQVLAAQGIVKIEL
-42 QCLPSSN
+42 MVTEGDKKLTSSVFELEVVKSINSEKSIVSTNEFTALLN
-49 GKMQVIEINE
+49 GLAALSEYDNYKNSVKEMEINKANKAEVEEKFISVEEKIKNNSE
-59 QLQNVQLE
+59 QL
-67 ESDVGI
+67 
-73 VSDNQ
+73 
-78 YEVYDRENGI
+78 
-88 LRFSEAKV
+88 
-96 GKEILVSYMA
+96 
-106 VGRLMYSADRIFT
+106 
-119 NTDTEGNIIEILG
+119 
-132 DIIRNCER
+132 
-140 IIADVGTLG
+140 
-149 DAKVIIE
+149 E
-156 QTQANI
+156 QTVR
-162 DSLKNLNL
+162 KG
-170 DFKLTEGN
+170 E
-178 SLKVKLD
+178 
-185 NVINS
+185 
-190 GKQINEKLTAT
+190 
-201 YNTANDTKKKLDEWV
+201 
-216 LEHGNIIDLDNRVEQ
+216 
-231 INKQKANLDSV
+231 
-242 FTMANMGQDVKEAMT
+242 
-257 GGSVAVVGK
+257 GGSVTWAMASQDFRENVTGGNTAVVGK

-271 ENIVDRQVIRSKASF
+271 ENIVDGEVIKSKASF

-302 KYISSTT
+302 KYVSSTT
-309 GGLSTPSGEG
+309 GELTTPSVEG
-319 TFYASDYIEVINGS
+319 TFYASDYVEVINGS

-343 YTLYAFYNSDKEFVS
+343 YTLYAFYNNDKQFIN
-358 GGTSNETDIISP
+358 GGNSNGTDIISP
-370 IDGYIRVSV
+370 VDGFIRVSV
-379 WKNVDIN
+379 WKNVDVA
-386 TVQFEKGDATEYVE
+386 TVQFELGDATEYIE

-406 EEDVANIKPK
+406 EEEVANIKPK

-423 QIDYSDCNRNKFNPN
+423 QVDYSDCNRNKFNPN

-447 PTNGSIID
+447 PSNGSIID
-455 VTAEGTFYASEM
+455 VTAEGIFYASEM

-498 FVRGGSG
+498 FVSGGSG
-505 EINGVD
+505 EINGID

-569 GDSITYGFLTSA
+569 GDSITYGFLTSD

-605 LSGTTVANDRA
+605 LSGTTVANDRT
-616 VIGSFEPMSSPTRVA
+616 VIGSFEPMSSPTRVE
-631 TWDSNADV
+631 TWDNNANV

-647 DFIKGVELGTI
+647 DFIKNVELGTI

-671 SLIEQLYKKY
+671 SLIRQLYKKY

-700 NSKGYILKDYVNAV
+700 NSKGYILKDYVNAI

-733 ININTRGKYQVDGL
+733 ININTRGKYQIDGL

-767 RIVR
+767 RAIQ

>member
-1 MIIVDGKDVKAMY
+1 MNTKTIKFDLNKFKLYEKIKAKQGDTKSRFLLFQLLDGSAPFNLKNRSVRAYMIK
-14 FADKHNTPTMLYVE
+14 
-28 RERQQINPDGYIQL
+28 PD
-42 QCLPSSN
+42 
-49 GKMQVIEINE
+49 
-59 QLQNVQLE
+59 
-67 ESDVGI
+67 
-73 VSDNQ
+73 
-78 YEVYDRENGI
+78 
-88 LRFSEAKV
+88 
-96 GKEILVSYMA
+96 GKEIFNDLIVNNYNLGYCTLELTNQVLA
-106 VGRLMYSADRIFT
+106 VPGTLKIELMV
-119 NTDTEGNIIEILG
+119 TEGDKKLTSSVFELEVVKSINSEKSIVSTNEFTALLNGLAALSEYDNYKNSVKEMEINKANKAEVEEKFISVEEKIKNNSEQL
-132 DIIRNCER
+132 
-140 IIADVGTLG
+140 
-149 DAKVIIE
+149 E
-156 QTQANI
+156 QTVR
-162 DSLKNLNL
+162 KG
-170 DFKLTEGN
+170 E
-178 SLKVKLD
+178 
-185 NVINS
+185 
-190 GKQINEKLTAT
+190 
-201 YNTANDTKKKLDEWV
+201 
-216 LEHGNIIDLDNRVEQ
+216 
-231 INKQKANLDSV
+231 
-242 FTMANMGQDVKEAMT
+242 
-257 GGSVAVVGK
+257 GGSVTWAMASQDFRENVTGGNTAVVGK

-271 ENIVDRQVIRSKASF
+271 ENIVDGEVIKSKASF

-302 KYISSTT
+302 KYVSSTT
-309 GGLSTPSGEG
+309 GELTTPSVEG
-319 TFYASDYIEVINGS
+319 TFYASDYVEVINGS

-343 YTLYAFYNSDKEFVS
+343 YTLYAFYNNDKQFIN
-358 GGTSNETDIISP
+358 GGNSNGTDIISP
-370 IDGYIRVSV
+370 VDGFIRVSV
-379 WKNVDIN
+379 WKNVDVA
-386 TVQFEKGDATEYVE
+386 TVQFELGDATEYIE

-406 EEDVANIKPK
+406 EEEVANIKPK

-423 QIDYSDCNRNKFNPN
+423 QVDYSDCNRNKFNPN

-447 PTNGSIID
+447 PSNGSIID
-455 VTAEGTFYASEM
+455 VTAEGIFYASEM

-498 FVRGGSG
+498 FVSGGSG
-505 EINGVD
+505 EINGID

-569 GDSITYGFLTSA
+569 GDSITYGFLTSD

-605 LSGTTVANDRA
+605 LSGTTVANDRT
-616 VIGSFEPMSSPTRVA
+616 VIGSFEPMSSPTRVE
-631 TWDSNADV
+631 TWDNNANV

-647 DFIKGVELGTI
+647 DFIKNVELGTI

-671 SLIEQLYKKY
+671 SLIRQLYKKY

-700 NSKGYILKDYVNAV
+700 NSKGYILKDYVNAI

-733 ININTRGKYQVDGL
+733 ININTRGKYQIDGL

-767 RIVR
+767 RAIQ

>member
-1 MIIVDGKDVKAMY
+1 MNTKTIKFDLNKYKLYEKIKAKQGDTKSRFLLFQLLDGSIPFNLKNRSVRAYMIK
-14 FADKHNTPTMLYVE
+14 
-28 RERQQINPDGYIQL
+28 PDGREIFNDLIVNNYNLGYCTLELTNQVLAAQGIVKIEL
-42 QCLPSSN
+42 MVTEGDKKLTSSVFELEVVKSINSEKSIVSTNEFTALLN
-49 GKMQVIEINE
+49 GLAALSEYDNYKNSVKEMEINKANKAEVEEKFISVEEKIKNNSE
-59 QLQNVQLE
+59 QLDKTVRKGE
-67 ESDVGI
+67 
-73 VSDNQ
+73 
-78 YEVYDRENGI
+78 
-88 LRFSEAKV
+88 
-96 GKEILVSYMA
+96 
-106 VGRLMYSADRIFT
+106 
-119 NTDTEGNIIEILG
+119 
-132 DIIRNCER
+132 
-140 IIADVGTLG
+140 
-149 DAKVIIE
+149 
-156 QTQANI
+156 
-162 DSLKNLNL
+162 
-170 DFKLTEGN
+170 
-178 SLKVKLD
+178 
-185 NVINS
+185 
-190 GKQINEKLTAT
+190 
-201 YNTANDTKKKLDEWV
+201 
-216 LEHGNIIDLDNRVEQ
+216 
-231 INKQKANLDSV
+231 
-242 FTMANMGQDVKEAMT
+242 
-257 GGSVAVVGK
+257 GGSVTWAMASQDFRENVTGGNTAVVGK

-271 ENIVDRQVIRSKASF
+271 ENIVDGEVIKSKASF

-302 KYISSTT
+302 KYVSSTT
-309 GGLSTPSGEG
+309 GELTTPSVEG
-319 TFYASDYIEVINGS
+319 TFYASDYVEVINGS

-343 YTLYAFYNSDKEFVS
+343 YTLYAFYNNDKQFIN
-358 GGTSNETDIISP
+358 GGNSNGTDIISP
-370 IDGYIRVSV
+370 VDGFIRVSV
-379 WKNVDIN
+379 WKNVDVD
-386 TVQFEKGDATEYVE
+386 TVQFELGDATEYIE

-406 EEDVANIKPK
+406 EEEVANIKPK

-423 QIDYSDCNRNKFNPN
+423 QVDYSDCNRNKFNPN

-447 PTNGSIID
+447 PSNGSIID
-455 VTAEGTFYASEM
+455 VTAEGIFYASEM

-498 FVRGGSG
+498 FVSGGSG
-505 EINGVD
+505 EINGID

-569 GDSITYGFLTSA
+569 GDSITYGFLTSD

-605 LSGTTVANDRA
+605 LSGTTVANDRT
-616 VIGSFEPMSSPTRVA
+616 VIGSFEPMSSPTRVE
-631 TWDSNADV
+631 TWDNNANV

-647 DFIKGVELGTI
+647 DFIKNVELGTI

-671 SLIEQLYKKY
+671 SLIRQLYKKY

-700 NSKGYILKDYVNAV
+700 NSKGYILKDYVNAI
-714 REIAE
+714 REITE

-733 ININTRGKYQVDGL
+733 ININTRGKYQIDGL

-767 RIVR
+767 RAIQ

>member
-1 MIIVDGKDVKAMY
+1 MITKVIKLDINKNLYEKIKAKQGDTKSRFLLFQLLDGSMPFNLENRSVRAYMLKPDSTEVFNDLIINNRNTGHCTLELTNQVLAVAGIVKIELMIIENDKKITSSIFELQVDKSINSENSIVSTNEFNALLNGLASLSEYDNYKEKA
-14 FADKHNTPTMLYVE
+14 KKVPELEEN
-28 RERQQINPDGYIQL
+28 IQEL
-42 QCLPSSN
+42 GS
-49 GKMQVIEINE
+49 
-59 QLQNVQLE
+59 QLE
-67 ESDVGI
+67 
-73 VSDNQ
+73 
-78 YEVYDRENGI
+78 
-88 LRFSEAKV
+88 
-96 GKEILVSYMA
+96 
-106 VGRLMYSADRIFT
+106 
-119 NTDTEGNIIEILG
+119 
-132 DIIRNCER
+132 
-140 IIADVGTLG
+140 
-149 DAKVIIE
+149 
-156 QTQANI
+156 QTVR
-162 DSLKNLNL
+162 KG
-170 DFKLTEGN
+170 E
-178 SLKVKLD
+178 
-185 NVINS
+185 
-190 GKQINEKLTAT
+190 
-201 YNTANDTKKKLDEWV
+201 
-216 LEHGNIIDLDNRVEQ
+216 
-231 INKQKANLDSV
+231 
-242 FTMANMGQDVKEAMT
+242 
-257 GGSVAVVGK
+257 GGSVTWAMASQDFRENVTGGNTAVVGK

-271 ENIVDRQVIRSKASF
+271 ENIVDGEVIKSKASF

-302 KYISSTT
+302 KYVSSTT
-309 GGLSTPSGEG
+309 GELTTPSVEG
-319 TFYASDYIEVINGS
+319 TFYASDYVEVINGS

-343 YTLYAFYNSDKEFVS
+343 YTLYAFYNNDKQFIN
-358 GGTSNETDIISP
+358 GGNSNGTDIISP
-370 IDGYIRVSV
+370 VDGFIRVSV
-379 WKNVDIN
+379 WKNVDVD
-386 TVQFEKGDATEYVE
+386 TVQFELGDATEYIE

-406 EEDVANIKPK
+406 EEEVSNIKPK

-423 QIDYSDCNRNKFNPN
+423 QVDYSDCNRNKFNPN

-447 PTNGSIID
+447 PSNGSIID
-455 VTAEGTFYASEM
+455 VTAEGIFYASEM

-498 FVRGGSG
+498 FVSGGSG
-505 EINGVD
+505 EINGID

-569 GDSITYGFLTSA
+569 GDSITYGFLTSD

-605 LSGTTVANDRA
+605 LSGTTVANDRT
-616 VIGSFEPMSSPTRVA
+616 VIGSFEPMSSPTRVE
-631 TWDSNADV
+631 TWDNNANV

-647 DFIKGVELGTI
+647 DFIKNVELGTI

-671 SLIEQLYKKY
+671 SLIRQLYKKY

-700 NSKGYILKDYVNAV
+700 NSKGYILKDYVNAI

-726 DLYAICD
+726 DLYSICD
-733 ININTRGKYQVDGL
+733 ININTRGKYQIDGL

-767 RIVR
+767 RAIQ

>member
-1 MIIVDGKDVKAMY
+1 MNTKTIKFDLNKYKLYEKIKAKQGDTKSRFLLFQLLDGSIPFNLKNRSVRAYMIK
-14 FADKHNTPTMLYVE
+14 
-28 RERQQINPDGYIQL
+28 PDGREIFNDLIVNNYNLGYCTLELTNQVLAAQGIVKIEL
-42 QCLPSSN
+42 MVTEGDKKLTSSVFELEVVKSINSEKSIVSTNEFTALLN
-49 GKMQVIEINE
+49 GLAALSEYDNYKNSVKEMEINKANKAEVEEKFISVEEKIKNNSE
-59 QLQNVQLE
+59 QL
-67 ESDVGI
+67 
-73 VSDNQ
+73 
-78 YEVYDRENGI
+78 
-88 LRFSEAKV
+88 
-96 GKEILVSYMA
+96 
-106 VGRLMYSADRIFT
+106 
-119 NTDTEGNIIEILG
+119 
-132 DIIRNCER
+132 
-140 IIADVGTLG
+140 
-149 DAKVIIE
+149 E
-156 QTQANI
+156 QTVR
-162 DSLKNLNL
+162 KG
-170 DFKLTEGN
+170 E
-178 SLKVKLD
+178 
-185 NVINS
+185 
-190 GKQINEKLTAT
+190 
-201 YNTANDTKKKLDEWV
+201 
-216 LEHGNIIDLDNRVEQ
+216 
-231 INKQKANLDSV
+231 
-242 FTMANMGQDVKEAMT
+242 
-257 GGSVAVVGK
+257 GGSVTWAMASQDFRENVTGGNTAVVGK

-271 ENIVDRQVIRSKASF
+271 ENIVDGEVIKSKASF

-302 KYISSTT
+302 KYVSSTT
-309 GGLSTPSGEG
+309 GELTTPSVEG
-319 TFYASDYIEVINGS
+319 TFYASDYVEVINGS

-343 YTLYAFYNSDKEFVS
+343 YTLYAFYNNDKQFIN
-358 GGTSNETDIISP
+358 GGNSNGTDIISP
-370 IDGYIRVSV
+370 VDGFIRVSV
-379 WKNVDIN
+379 WKNVDVD
-386 TVQFEKGDATEYVE
+386 TVQFELGDATEYIE

-406 EEDVANIKPK
+406 EEEVANIKPK

-423 QIDYSDCNRNKFNPN
+423 QVDYSDCNRNKFNPN

-447 PTNGSIID
+447 PSNGSIID
-455 VTAEGTFYASEM
+455 VTAEGIFYASEM

-498 FVRGGSG
+498 FVSGGSG
-505 EINGVD
+505 EINGID

-569 GDSITYGFLTSA
+569 GDSITYGFLTSD

-605 LSGTTVANDRA
+605 LSGTTVANDRT
-616 VIGSFEPMSSPTRVA
+616 VIGSFEPMSSPTRVE
-631 TWDSNADV
+631 TWDNNANV

-647 DFIKGVELGTI
+647 DFIKNVVLGTI

-671 SLIEQLYKKY
+671 SLIRQLYKKY

-700 NSKGYILKDYVNAV
+700 NSKGYILKDYVNAI
-714 REIAE
+714 REIVE

-733 ININTRGKYQVDGL
+733 ININTRGKYQIDGL

-767 RIVR
+767 RAIQ